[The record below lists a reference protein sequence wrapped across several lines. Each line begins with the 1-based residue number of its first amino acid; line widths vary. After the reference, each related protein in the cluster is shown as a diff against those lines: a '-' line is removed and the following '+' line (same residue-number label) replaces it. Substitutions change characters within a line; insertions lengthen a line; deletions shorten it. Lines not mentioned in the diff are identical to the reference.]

1 MRNKPKVNL
10 KSDIKM
16 TEKKKSFAQ
25 RMGIIKSDVEVG
37 GKQDK
42 TNVKSDTKTPVS
54 VPTSFLNQS
63 TAAGVPDEKFVQM
76 LMKVIADN
84 NLPGLDYIEFKQA
97 IDAMNSAQIDEKT
110 KYMTTFIVYAQQGC
124 TKEVLLSSVDKYMSV
139 IKNEVTQFDNELKSQ
154 REEKVQSKLA
164 QVEEARK
171 KVADLTK
178 AITDANNFILKA
190 SQEAQQESL
199 NLQIVEANFKKSAD
213 RVLGMLEGDKGK
225 INNYIQ

>member
-1 MRNKPKVNL
+1 
-10 KSDIKM
+10 M

-25 RMGIIKSDVEVG
+25 RMGIIKSDAEVD
-37 GKQDK
+37 GKQNK

-63 TAAGVPDEKFVQM
+63 AAAGVPDEKFVQL

-84 NLPGLDYIEFKQA
+84 NIPGLDYFEFKQA

-124 TKEVLLSSVDKYMSV
+124 SKELLLSSVDKYMSV
-139 IKNEVTQFDNELKSQ
+139 IKNEVTQFDNELRSQ

-190 SQEAQQESL
+190 SQEAQQENL
-199 NLQIVEANFKKSAD
+199 NLQMVEANFKKSAE